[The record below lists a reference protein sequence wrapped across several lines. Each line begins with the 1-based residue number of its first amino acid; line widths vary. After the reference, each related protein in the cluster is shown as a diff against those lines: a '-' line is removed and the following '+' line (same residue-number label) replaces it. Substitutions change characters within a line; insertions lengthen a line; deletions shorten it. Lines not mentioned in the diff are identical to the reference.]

1 MKIPVRVL
9 SLILIAG
16 YFILTLFLFFLP
28 DLYANTDLSLAVQAV
43 VEGKHQNLL
52 LGVRPLLIFIAIIFP
67 LPHSLVLSIISRIFY
82 VFSIFV
88 GHLLVK
94 RMYDERT
101 AYYFPLLWLPN
112 AYFILNAFAPNA
124 DVPAIFAGLTIW
136 LVTLRLLQKRNNHGQ
151 NVELVLFGL
160 LSGLLGLIRENVL
173 AAVFGAFLAL
183 FKEYRSIGIIYIATA
198 LILPT
203 FWQLYA
209 NLFFGMSLLTQIY
222 TGVSIA
228 TTYEYNPVKIIRY
241 FVFGVGPLPLFSLL
255 LGLLYDNDKNRQI
268 LIHCF
273 LLPAVGL
280 ALGWPA
286 TFEPRVALIAF
297 HALIPPSSHGLVILI
312 DSLKKSCVV
321 REKDG
326 YAYNCDNLHTKLVFN
341 LWMAF
346 TNNKSSFSPLWRFL

>member
-1 MKIPVRVL
+1 M
-9 SLILIAG
+9 
-16 YFILTLFLFFLP
+16 LFLFFLP
-28 DLYANTDLSLAVQAV
+28 DLYANTDLSLAVQAI

-52 LGVRPLLIFIAIIFP
+52 LGVRPLLIFIATLFP
-67 LPHSLVLSIISRIFY
+67 LPYSLVLSIISGFFY

-88 GHLLVK
+88 GYFLVK

-101 AYYFPLLWLPN
+101 AYYFPLLRLPN
-112 AYFILNAFAPNA
+112 AYLILNAFAPNA

-136 LVTLRLLQKRNNHGQ
+136 LVTLRLLQKRNNNRQ

-183 FKEYRSIGIIYIATA
+183 FKENRFKGIIYVTTA

-209 NLFFGMSLLTQIY
+209 NYANTVFGVSLLTQIY

-228 TTYEYNPVKIIRY
+228 TTYEYSPVKVIRY
-241 FVFGVGPLPLFSLL
+241 FVLGVGPLALFSLL
-255 LGLLYDNDKNRQI
+255 LGLLCDSDRNRQI

-286 TFEPRVALIAF
+286 LFEPRVALIAF
-297 HALIPPSSHGLVILI
+297 HALIPPSSHGLVILM
-312 DSLKKSCVV
+312 DSLKNHVLYGK
-321 REKDG
+321 RMATLIIAAI
-326 YAYNCDNLHTKLVFN
+326 YILNLFFN
-341 LWMAF
+341 LWMAY

>member
-1 MKIPVRVL
+1 MKISVRVM
-9 SLILIAG
+9 SLVLIHG
-16 YFILTLFLFFLP
+16 YIILTLFLFFLP
-28 DLYANTDLSLAVQAV
+28 ALYANTDLSLAVQAT
-43 VEGKHQNLL
+43 VEGKYQNLL
-52 LGVRPLLIFIAIIFP
+52 LGVRPLLIFIATLFP
-67 LPHSLVLSIISRIFY
+67 LPYSIVLSIISGFFY

-88 GHLLVK
+88 GYFLVK
-94 RMYDERT
+94 RMYDART

-112 AYFILNAFAPNA
+112 AYLILNAFAPNA

-136 LVTLRLLQKRNNHGQ
+136 LVTLRLLKKRNNNRQ

-173 AAVFGAFLAL
+173 AAVFGAFLTL
-183 FKEYRSIGIIYIATA
+183 FKENRFKGIIYVATA

-255 LGLLYDNDKNRQI
+255 LGLLYDNDRNRQI

-286 TFEPRVALIAF
+286 IFEPRVALIAF

-312 DSLKKSCVV
+312 DSLKNHVLYGK
-321 REKDG
+321 RM
-326 YAYNCDNLHTKLVFN
+326 ATLIIAAIFTLNLVFN
-341 LWMAF
+341 LWMAY

>member
-1 MKIPVRVL
+1 
-9 SLILIAG
+9 
-16 YFILTLFLFFLP
+16 
-28 DLYANTDLSLAVQAV
+28 
-43 VEGKHQNLL
+43 
-52 LGVRPLLIFIAIIFP
+52 
-67 LPHSLVLSIISRIFY
+67 
-82 VFSIFV
+82 
-88 GHLLVK
+88 
-94 RMYDERT
+94 
-101 AYYFPLLWLPN
+101 
-112 AYFILNAFAPNA
+112 
-124 DVPAIFAGLTIW
+124 
-136 LVTLRLLQKRNNHGQ
+136 
-151 NVELVLFGL
+151 VELVLFGL

-183 FKEYRSIGIIYIATA
+183 FKENRSIGIIYIATA

>member
-1 MKIPVRVL
+1 
-9 SLILIAG
+9 
-16 YFILTLFLFFLP
+16 LFLFFLP
-28 DLYANTDLSLAVQAV
+28 DLYANTDLSLAVQAT
-43 VEGKHQNLL
+43 VEGKYQNLL
-52 LGVRPLLIFIAIIFP
+52 LGVRPLLIFIATLFP
-67 LPHSLVLSIISRIFY
+67 LPYSLVLSIISGFFY

-88 GHLLVK
+88 GYFLVK

-112 AYFILNAFAPNA
+112 AYLILNAFAPNA

-136 LVTLRLLQKRNNHGQ
+136 LVTLRLLKKEIITSNNKQ

-160 LSGLLGLIRENVL
+160 LSGLLGLIRENVF
-173 AAVFGAFLAL
+173 AAVLGAFLAL
-183 FKEYRSIGIIYIATA
+183 FKENRLKGIIYVATA

-209 NLFFGMSLLTQIY
+209 NLVFGVSLLTQIY

-228 TTYEYNPVKIIRY
+228 TAYEYTPVKVIRY
-241 FVFGVGPLPLFSLL
+241 FILGVGPLALFSLL
-255 LGLLYDNDKNRQI
+255 LGLLYDNDRNRQI

-273 LLPAVGL
+273 LLPALGL

-286 TFEPRVALIAF
+286 IFEPRVALIAF

-312 DSLKKSCVV
+312 DSLKNHVLYGKRVGTLIVV
-321 REKDG
+321 TI
-326 YAYNCDNLHTKLVFN
+326 YILNLFFN
-341 LWMAF
+341 LWMAY
-346 TNNKSSFSPLWRFL
+346 TNNKFGFSPLWRFL